1 MFPRFSEKF
10 EYVPGS
16 VITNFN
22 PTGTVK
28 KQQQR
33 NEFCVTLY
41 VYVF

>member
-1 MFPRFSEKF
+1 MFSSFSEKF

-28 KQQQR
+28 KKQR